1 MCEITTAST
10 SGSSSRLHGV
20 GVYRLGPRN
29 WTGLVLSEK
38 TGSHSMR
45 TPLEASPARVVS
57 MRKLACPIQVTFMPS
72 WSAPQVGFLI
82 GTSSSRPGTGM
93 NFGRSLPNLAFK
105 ALRPLR
111 LLSSDEGQ
119 GFLKPLG
126 GLPTWCAGGS
136 GDLGTKDVIGSTEII
151 VARRLLNAMLLGRL
165 VHEVYDRFGEA
176 DSLPQPV

>member
-1 MCEITTAST
+1 
-10 SGSSSRLHGV
+10 
-20 GVYRLGPRN
+20 
-29 WTGLVLSEK
+29 
-38 TGSHSMR
+38 
-45 TPLEASPARVVS
+45 
-57 MRKLACPIQVTFMPS
+57 
-72 WSAPQVGFLI
+72 
-82 GTSSSRPGTGM
+82 M
-93 NFGRSLPNLAFK
+93 NFGRSPPNLAFK

-176 DSLPQPV
+176 DSLVKLLQGECDFQGSQATQTRERGMNGIRVSACSLT